1 MNLLLV
7 VGLACAAVPQVAA
20 IQQGEPHRETTHKD
34 ATRGDALA
42 ASDCPLDDAQ
52 LAAGGPSQQDDAKRR
67 AAAKW
72 WQSDEGRAEFKI
84 SDQQSKDIE
93 AVFQSLL
100 PQLRVNKADLDKQ
113 EKVLSQ
119 LLNEANSNEALIV
132 QAIDRV
138 EAARSALSRTRTLML
153 YRMYRLLSAEQ
164 RAKVQAYHERKSQ
177 EGDNRTAQR

>member
-7 VGLACAAVPQVAA
+7 VGLACATVPQAAA
-20 IQQGEPHRETTHKD
+20 IQQGEPHRDLSHKD
-34 ATRGDALA
+34 APREAVA
-42 ASDCPLDDAQ
+42 ASDCPLDEVQ
-52 LAAGGPSQQDDAKRR
+52 LATGGPSPQDDAKRR
-67 AAAKW
+67 AALKW
-72 WQSDEGRAEFKI
+72 WSSEEGRAEFGI
-84 SDQQSKDIE
+84 TDQQSKDLE
-93 AVFQSLL
+93 AVFQSVL
-100 PQLRVNKADLDKQ
+100 PQLRVNKTDLDKQ

-119 LLNEANSNEALIV
+119 LLSEANNNEALIL

-177 EGDNRTAQR
+177 ESDNRTAQR

>member
-7 VGLACAAVPQVAA
+7 VGLACAVPQAAA
-20 IQQGEPHRETTHKD
+20 IQQGEPHRETPHKD
-34 ATRGDALA
+34 AAREALA

-52 LAAGGPSQQDDAKRR
+52 LAGGPSQQDDARRR
-67 AAAKW
+67 AAQKW
-72 WQSDEGRAEFKI
+72 WQSEEGRAEFAI
-84 SDQQSKDIE
+84 TDQQSKDIE

-100 PQLRVNKADLDKQ
+100 PQLRVNKTDLDKQ

-119 LLNEANSNEALIV
+119 LLTEANSNEALIV

>member
-7 VGLACAAVPQVAA
+7 VGLACATVPQAAA
-20 IQQGEPHRETTHKD
+20 IQQGEPHRDLSHKE
-34 ATRGDALA
+34 APREAVA
-42 ASDCPLDDAQ
+42 ASDCPLDEVQ
-52 LAAGGPSQQDDAKRR
+52 LATGGPSPQDDAKRR
-67 AAAKW
+67 AALKW
-72 WQSDEGRAEFKI
+72 WSSEEGRAEFGI
-84 SDQQSKDIE
+84 TDQQSKDLE
-93 AVFQSLL
+93 AVFQSVL
-100 PQLRVNKADLDKQ
+100 PQLRVNKT

-119 LLNEANSNEALIV
+119 LLSEANNNEALIL

-177 EGDNRTAQR
+177 ESDNRTAQR

>member
-20 IQQGEPHRETTHKD
+20 IQQGEPHREATHKD
-34 ATRGDALA
+34 ATRGGDALA

-52 LAAGGPSQQDDAKRR
+52 LAGGPSQQDDAKRR
-67 AAAKW
+67 AAQKW
-72 WQSDEGRAEFKI
+72 WQSAEGRAEFAI
-84 SDQQSKDIE
+84 TDQQSKDIE

-119 LLNEANSNEALIV
+119 LLSEANSNEALIV